1 MFIFTILL
9 IAGSSN
15 VWAWSEVE
23 ATVVSEPAAGGFVYV
38 SSSNS
43 APGSYTLTTDNSTQT
58 KQGFSTKVTFT
69 FYRFVKAQNGYT
81 FKGWADDNNVNSG
94 SSSSSWSLVGENLFS
109 TTKYTSYA
117 IFARLTAD
125 KSSVAYDATTVG
137 QSAQQT
143 ITITHAHA
151 GKITANISGDNASDY
166 SVSSATPV
174 ANSVSE
180 GTQSVTITFT
190 PTCNGTRTATLTLH
204 SDNGLNDVVITLTG
218 EGTLNPQ
225 TLTWDNEPIDPNMTL
240 GSTLSISATA
250 TSGLPVTYTSS
261 APDIIS
267 VNGNT
272 LTANKVGTAVITA
285 SQTGNC
291 TFAPAENITKEFT
304 VNDKATPVFW
314 LNNNPDQTEADL
326 KVGESI
332 TINIENTT
340 DALQVTCGAELA
352 YTKGEGMLT
361 ITALAATDNAT
372 ITLTQ
377 PETATIFSATRT
389 FTLHITKN
397 TASLTHN
404 LLTDYKVDDEIAFT
418 DLYTATNTEVEVSVL
433 SSDESVIK
441 VEGDRLHAVGAGTAT
456 ITISQA
462 ENYKWTAL
470 STEQTVTVS
479 KYANTIVWSFA
490 GENADS
496 KTLSYNET
504 IAVACTSDNTD
515 IESSPITIAQTA
527 GENIATYNAE
537 QQTITASYNN
547 GTATWTVSQPE
558 NYKYLAAE
566 ATITVTVAAIQGG
579 CDIINNS
586 NEFDVPWNSTKGETT
601 WTDINAAA
609 QLTFDA
615 KMQFWSTGNMEIEAY
630 INGNWTKIQS
640 IGTGSLSSDSYNTFS
655 YDLAAEVQGI
665 RFKNAGT
672 LARYVKNVKVTRR
685 QHLTPSTTI
694 LTLPANEIGG
704 QTTASFTLTWSSCA
718 DEIRLVSDNP
728 KFTIDNPVIST
739 NGGSGTANIT
749 VTYSSDEM
757 ENATATLTLY
767 TPYQQTTIALTAT
780 TGKKTQSISWSDCPS
795 TIEANADITLTA
807 TAQTPVHIISSDSAI
822 AYVENGKLLVI
833 TCGTVTLT
841 AIAEESEIYE
851 SDTLSRGITITP
863 LTPEVTSLPI
873 ASAIRIGQSF
883 NESVLTGG
891 TANVEG
897 YFTWDDSDDNY
908 ILVSTEGEYTAYVMF
923 VPANINWYTIL
934 HNIAVSV
941 TVQDGP
947 STDLRNTVNAASS
960 SAPQK
965 VLLNGAIYIIRDGR
979 MYDMQG
985 RLLRK

>member
-1 MFIFTILL
+1 M
-9 IAGSSN
+9 
-15 VWAWSEVE
+15 
-23 ATVVSEPAAGGFVYV
+23 
-38 SSSNS
+38 
-43 APGSYTLTTDNSTQT
+43 
-58 KQGFSTKVTFT
+58 
-69 FYRFVKAQNGYT
+69 
-81 FKGWADDNNVNSG
+81 
-94 SSSSSWSLVGENLFS
+94 
-109 TTKYTSYA
+109 
-117 IFARLTAD
+117 TAD
-125 KSSVAYDATTVG
+125 KSSLAYSATMVG
-137 QSAQQT
+137 QSAQQS

-166 SVSSATPV
+166 SVSSTTPV

-180 GTQSVTITFT
+180 GAQSVTITFA

-225 TLTWDNEPIDPNMTL
+225 TLTWNNEPVDPNMTL
-240 GSTLSISATA
+240 GSTLNISATA
-250 TSGLPVTYTSS
+250 TSALPVTYTSS

-285 SQTGNC
+285 SQAGDC

-314 LNNNPDQTEADL
+314 LNNTPDQTEADL

-332 TINIENTT
+332 TINLENTT
-340 DALQVTCGAELA
+340 DALQVTCGDELA
-352 YTKGEGMLT
+352 YTIGEGVLT

-377 PETATIFSATRT
+377 PETATIFSAIRT

-418 DLYTATNTEVEVSVL
+418 DLYTATNSEVEVSVL
-433 SSDESVIK
+433 SSDEAVIK

-537 QQTITASYNN
+537 QQTITASYHN

-566 ATITVTVAAIQGG
+566 ATITVTVAPQTANCYAVEDPDSHSIGWYSNSDG
-579 CDIINNS
+579 IEYTLNGIGETLSIDVWKENAATNEITIYGYNNS
-586 NEFDVPWNSTKGETT
+586 GNETTLATYTANSLATSASTKTVALSE
-601 WTDINAAA
+601 DIV
-609 QLTFDA
+609 
-615 KMQFWSTGNMEIEAY
+615 
-630 INGNWTKIQS
+630 KIKVKA
-640 IGTGSLSSDSYNTFS
+640 G
-655 YDLAAEVQGI
+655 
-665 RFKNAGT
+665 GT
-672 LARYVKNVKVTRR
+672 LNKHFRNLYITRK
-685 QHLTPSTTI
+685 QVLTPSATT
-694 LTLPANEIGG
+694 LALPANEIGG
-704 QTTASFTLTWSSCA
+704 QTTASFALTWSSCA

-807 TAQTPVHIISSDSAI
+807 TAQTPVHIISSDSTI

-883 NESVLTGG
+883 SESALTGG